1 MREAVRSSYRETL
14 RKIPEAAV
22 TRRKQTACVY
32 IVQTGRVEPSSPC
45 ERQISVFE
53 LEINSTCLKKVQI
66 FRYYFAKLKENL
78 TIYYWSGQKSVTF
91 SIQWIY

>member
-1 MREAVRSSYRETL
+1 MREAVRSSYRDTL
-14 RKIPEAAV
+14 RKIPQASL
-22 TRRKQTACVY
+22 TQRKRIAYVY

-66 FRYYFAKLKENL
+66 F
-78 TIYYWSGQKSVTF
+78 
-91 SIQWIY
+91 